1 MLDAGANIYG
11 KFRTEM
17 TAETPPLSRLFG
29 DGFRHWS
36 AHQRDFWLFAAFAIP
51 GIAWFRITNTGTIA
65 LAILFTLALDRWLKL
80 AMFADLKQRKKL
92 LAKSKVGRSLSV
104 PSGGV
109 WGFGFAYGFVMYV
122 AGVTWL
128 IVVAPGLSKTGLVAA
143 TVISAATMLLTSLV
157 FSLQFLAPAASV
169 AGLKW
174 DPREAT
180 RQSKGIRVALVSLV
194 IMCTLIDLAVPLLLA
209 FSSAALE
216 QPSPTFAIAFTG
228 LVAFIDL
235 LALYLLAYGTAR
247 LFMARTG
254 WQPEPLPTG

>member
-1 MLDAGANIYG
+1 MGAGATIAG
-11 KFRTEM
+11 QVRTEM
-17 TAETPPLSRLFG
+17 TVETPPLSRLFG
-29 DGFRHWS
+29 DGFRHWC

-92 LAKSKVGRSLSV
+92 LAKTEGGRSLSL

-122 AGVTWL
+122 AGLTLL
-128 IVVAPGLSKTGLVAA
+128 IVLAPGVSKTGLVAA
-143 TVISAATMLLTSLV
+143 TVISAATMLLTSLI
-157 FSLQFLAPAASV
+157 FSPQFLAPAASV

-174 DPREAT
+174 DPRDAIRE
-180 RQSKGIRVALVSLV
+180 SKGVRIPLASLV
-194 IMCTLIDLAVPLLLA
+194 ILCTLIDLAVPLLFA

-216 QPSPTFAIAFTG
+216 QPSSIFAIAFAG

-254 WQPEPLPTG
+254 WQPEPLPTA